1 MTEQERKD
9 LKAGD
14 RVLLEYKSYKY
25 SAATIVQVAS
35 PLGEKEPMFLM
46 RYGMFGRQRW
56 YKPYYLVAKLD

>member
-1 MTEQERKD
+1 MTEQERNG

-25 SAATIVQVAS
+25 VPATIMQVAS
-35 PLGEKEPMFLM
+35 PLGEKDPMFLM
-46 RYGMFGRQRW
+46 RYGMLGRQRW